1 MVPVLVVKD
10 VVVCGDLAET
20 LATVDL
26 VEPEVR
32 VVGEGADDLVSPVFV
47 DAAVVPEW
55 VSVAVAAV
63 ALFVVLA
70 FMMDERFFLFWSF
83 FLAWAVKA
91 EYLLFKSKQKSCK
104 LFIAINR
111 PKS

>member
-70 FMMDERFFLFWSF
+70 FMNERFFLFWSF
-83 FLAWAVKA
+83 FLL
-91 EYLLFKSKQKSCK
+91 EK
-104 LFIAINR
+104 LGYETDF
-111 PKS
+111 PFQPSHHLP